1 MNVRIIEMT
10 IGDYDLVS
18 DLWRETPE
26 IQVSEIDARDSI
38 IRFLDRNPG
47 FSHVAWDGEQL
58 VGAVLCSHDGRR
70 GYIDHLVVRKSHRQ
84 QGIGRALV
92 LRCLYNLMRIGIRRW
107 NLYVLETNQEAIVF
121 WKKIGWSPK
130 LNAVLMT
137 QLISQE

>member
-1 MNVRIIEMT
+1 MSVRIIEMS
-10 IGDYDLVS
+10 ISDYDLVC
-18 DLWRETPE
+18 DLWRDTPE
-26 IQVSEIDARDSI
+26 IQLSEIDTRDNI

-47 FSHVAWDGEQL
+47 FSHVAWDGELL

-84 QGIGRALV
+84 QGVGRALV
-92 LRCLYNLMRIGIRRW
+92 LRCLYNLMRVGIRRW
-107 NLYVLETNQEAIVF
+107 NLYVLETNQEAIAF

-137 QLISQE
+137 QLISQD